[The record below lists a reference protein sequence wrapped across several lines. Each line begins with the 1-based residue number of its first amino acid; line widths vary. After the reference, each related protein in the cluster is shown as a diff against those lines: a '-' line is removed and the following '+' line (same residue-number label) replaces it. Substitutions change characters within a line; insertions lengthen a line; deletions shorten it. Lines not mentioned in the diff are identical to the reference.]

1 MCVAGAGVVI
11 ATHSTVV
18 RAGHTDKHGAI
29 RTIDV
34 DTVTISCI
42 SSHAHCTFVISS
54 ATSVVAG
61 GKEVAVYIEIAVDT
75 CRPRATLVVAR
86 ATLAVIIVII
96 ITRVLSHAV

>member
-11 ATHSTVV
+11 ATRGTVV
-18 RAGHTDKHGAI
+18 GAGHADKHGAI
-29 RTIDV
+29 RAVDL

-42 SSHAHCTFVISS
+42 RCHAHCTFVIIS

-75 CRPRATLVVAR
+75 YRPRVALVVAR
-86 ATLAVIIVII
+86 ATLAVIIIAW
-96 ITRVLSHAV
+96 LGHAA